1 METLNKVAVLRLPL
15 PPIAEGPLAPT
26 EEDAK
31 NTQQLSEFL
40 AVHAPPVS
48 EEKAAQQRMVLETL
62 HGLFKNWC
70 QQPFHM
76 FVSGSYRI
84 GVHSEHADIDV
95 LFVTTSA
102 ISRQRVFSEFV
113 PILQTTEHASDVQ
126 PIPNAR
132 VPIIGLRLMDQEFDI
147 LTCHLRVP
155 ILPRRQDL
163 LLSYEWMNGL
173 DDACILAFNGPR
185 VTELILKSVPEL
197 VPFCAALKFLRHWA
211 KTRFVYSNKS
221 GFLGGINFALLLMY
235 IAQRHPFA
243 SAARLILLFFQTF
256 AAWKWSRARPLQLD
270 EHLSHTCPVWLQS
283 FEWTPRQMEVMVILT
298 PCFPRFNTSFSA
310 SQFTTNIL
318 HKEFQR
324 AADFLSGGCSGGCS
338 RATLEQVCSPPE
350 VLSSCQRFIEI
361 SIHTARTLAGK
372 SWAGYVEAQSRFLVE
387 YMSREELAI
396 EEFRSLPIWIETPGI
411 AALVKKM
418 YVTAQDDGKIRTYLV
433 RGTLEQPVTYFLEKH
448 ADNGPDRP
456 LHSTIAARFCARTEL
471 PPELAAYFTSQIEA
485 PAPKSVEAD
494 ALHSADA
501 NRSPKRR
508 KTAAAPFAP
517 PPPRAKSVNP
527 WPRPWTWTLQE
538 DLPILPTLQIV
549 RPLIAAGVPAVS
561 YDTYIGKECTWAGKY
576 FPASPDF
583 SIPSSCLQST
593 PEATWLA
600 FQEYADKKL
609 ETCPQ
614 WAAAIE
620 RLRGQTLA
628 CWCVGKNT
636 ATCHGQWFSQYL
648 ASSGKKNT

>member
-15 PPIAEGPLAPT
+15 PPTANGRLPPT
-26 EEDAK
+26 EEDDK
-31 NTQQLSEFL
+31 NTQQLNEFL
-40 AVHAPPVS
+40 AVHTPPVT
-48 EEKAAQQRMVLETL
+48 EEKAAQQSVVLETL
-62 HGLFKNWC
+62 HTLFKNWC
-70 QQPFHM
+70 KQPFHM

-132 VPIIGLRLMDQEFDI
+132 VPIIGMRLMGQEFDI

-155 ILPRRQDL
+155 TLPRRQDL

-173 DDACILAFNGPR
+173 EDACILAFNGPR

-197 VPFCAALKFLRHWA
+197 VPFCAALKFLRYWA
-211 KTRFVYSNKS
+211 KARLVYSNKS

-243 SAARLILLFFQTF
+243 SAARLVTLFFQTF
-256 AAWKWSRARPLQLD
+256 AAWKWSRSRPLQLD
-270 EHLSHTCPVWLQS
+270 EHLSHACPVWLQS

-324 AADFLSGGCSGGCS
+324 ATELLDGGCS
-338 RATLEQVCSPPE
+338 RAVLQHLCAPPE
-350 VLSSCQRFIEI
+350 MLTTCQRFIEI

-387 YMSREELAI
+387 YLSREELAI
-396 EEFRSLPIWIETPGI
+396 EEFRSLPIWIETPGTP
-411 AALVKKM
+411 LVKKM

-433 RGTLEQPVTYFLEKH
+433 RGTLEQPVSYFLEKH
-448 ADNGPDRP
+448 ADNGPVRP
-456 LHSTIAARFCARTEL
+456 LHSTIAVRFCPRAEL
-471 PPELAAYFTSQIEA
+471 PPELAMYITPHLEPQL
-485 PAPKSVEAD
+485 PDSVGIHEEVD
-494 ALHSADA
+494 GC
-501 NRSPKRR
+501 RKKRR
-508 KTAAAPFAP
+508 KTVAAPFAP
-517 PPPRAKSVNP
+517 PKRRIKRTSS
-527 WPRPWTWTLQE
+527 WPQAWKWTLQK
-538 DLPILPTLQIV
+538 DLPDSSYLQIV
-549 RPLIAAGVPAVS
+549 RPIIAAGVLVVP
-561 YDTYIGKECTWAGKY
+561 YHTYIGKECDWAGHH
-576 FPASPDF
+576 FAASAEF
-583 SIPSSCLQST
+583 SIPPSCFGDT
-593 PEATWLA
+593 PEATWQA
-600 FQEYADKKL
+600 FQAYANNRLK
-609 ETCPQ
+609 TCPA
-614 WAAAIE
+614 WAVAIE
-620 RLRGQTLA
+620 TLRGQTVA
-628 CWCVGKNT
+628 CWCIGKNT
-636 ATCHGQWFSQYL
+636 ATCHGQWFARHL
-648 ASSGKKNT
+648 ANAQK

>member
-15 PPIAEGPLAPT
+15 PHNAEGPLLPT

-31 NTQQLSEFL
+31 NTQQLNEFL

-48 EEKAAQQRMVLETL
+48 EEKSAQQRLVLETL

-113 PILQTTEHASDVQ
+113 RILQTTEHVSDVQ

-132 VPIIGLRLMDQEFDI
+132 VPIIGLRLMGQEFDI

-155 ILPRRQDL
+155 NLPRRQDL

-270 EHLSHTCPVWLQS
+270 EHLSHACPVWLQS

-310 SQFTTNIL
+310 SQFTANIL

-324 AADFLSGGCSGGCS
+324 AADFLSGGCS
-338 RATLEQVCSPPE
+338 RAILEQACSPPE
-350 VLSSCQRFIEI
+350 VLASCQRFIEI
-361 SIHTARTLAGK
+361 SIHTTRTLAGK

-396 EEFRSLPIWIETPGI
+396 EEFRSLPIWIETPGT

-448 ADNGPDRP
+448 AENGPDRP

-471 PPELAAYFTSQIEA
+471 PPELAAFFTSQIEV
-485 PAPKSVEAD
+485 PAPKFVGTDE
-494 ALHSADA
+494 LHETNASP
-501 NRSPKRR
+501 SPKRR
-508 KTAAAPFAP
+508 KTTAAPFAP
-517 PPPRAKSVNP
+517 PLARVKLVNP
-527 WPRPWTWTLQE
+527 CQQFWMWTLRT
-538 DLPILPTLQIV
+538 DLPVASPALQIV
-549 RPLIAAGVPAVS
+549 RPIIALGVPEVF
-561 YDTYIGKECTWAGKY
+561 YDTYIGKECTWAGRY

-583 SIPSSCLQST
+583 SIPPSCVRTT
-593 PEATWLA
+593 PEATWKA
-600 FQEYADKKL
+600 FKKYADEKL

-614 WAAAIE
+614 WAVAIE
-620 RLRGQTLA
+620 TLRGQTVA
-628 CWCVGKNT
+628 CWCTGKNA
-636 ATCHGQWFSQYL
+636 ATCHGQWFAQYL
-648 ASSGKKNT
+648 TSSALRKTNL